1 MRITLCCQIMGP
13 YEGITVGKQ
22 RAIVR
27 QKQGNG
33 NATMEERSVNIR
45 DRFLTLSTLPAFKTN
60 LTK

>member
-1 MRITLCCQIMGP
+1 MGP
-13 YEGITVGKQ
+13 YEGITAGKQ

-45 DRFLTLSTLPAFKTN
+45 DGFLTLSTLPAFKTN
-60 LTK
+60 LTKQ